1 MKRNLLRF
9 AVTFLTFTIG
19 MAAAALTRV
28 FRPPRLQRPEAV
40 EFKSTKNDPSV
51 SKTTVP
57 EDDITVEGR
66 YSNFDYAYSVLV
78 PKGMM
83 AAGSPAPNP
92 NHGFGIDLM
101 HPTSTSWMTHEGWP
115 HAYLW
120 VDASYDS
127 AEYGTPTVVI
137 KNSLDWLRE
146 KHIRVRLV
154 SKTATHLARLRA
166 VRFVIAYEESGE
178 AMIEDHTV
186 AFRNQLGEG
195 SDIVYTI
202 ELRTPASRYDRD
214 KEPVVEMQ
222 RSWLIDPLPN
232 DYPLPPVYDEKK
244 QHE

>member
-1 MKRNLLRF
+1 
-9 AVTFLTFTIG
+9 IG

-101 HPTSTSWMTHEGWP
+101 HPTPGRQMRDGHTLIFGW
-115 HAYLW
+115 
-120 VDASYDS
+120 
-127 AEYGTPTVVI
+127 T
-137 KNSLDWLRE
+137 
-146 KHIRVRLV
+146 RVMIPR
-154 SKTATHLARLRA
+154 RMELRA
-166 VRFVIAYEESGE
+166 
-178 AMIEDHTV
+178 
-186 AFRNQLGEG
+186 L
-195 SDIVYTI
+195 
-202 ELRTPASRYDRD
+202 
-214 KEPVVEMQ
+214 
-222 RSWLIDPLPN
+222 W
-232 DYPLPPVYDEKK
+232 
-244 QHE
+244 